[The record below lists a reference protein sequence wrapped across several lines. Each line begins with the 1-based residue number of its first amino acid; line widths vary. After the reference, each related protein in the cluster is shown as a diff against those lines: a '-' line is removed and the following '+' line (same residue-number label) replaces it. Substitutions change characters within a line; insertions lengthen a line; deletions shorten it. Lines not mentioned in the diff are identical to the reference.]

1 MKQQHQFSKEQQEQ
15 QVDNQQTQKV
25 ELEFDSPEKLLRHDA
40 THVVVPPRVEEKLQ
54 QSISVLPPEDKRPWW
69 KKMLGG

>member
-15 QVDNQQTQKV
+15 QVNNQVQKV
-25 ELEFDSPEKLLRHDA
+25 ELQFDSPEKLLRHDA

-54 QSISVLPPEDKRPWW
+54 QSISELPAADKRPWW